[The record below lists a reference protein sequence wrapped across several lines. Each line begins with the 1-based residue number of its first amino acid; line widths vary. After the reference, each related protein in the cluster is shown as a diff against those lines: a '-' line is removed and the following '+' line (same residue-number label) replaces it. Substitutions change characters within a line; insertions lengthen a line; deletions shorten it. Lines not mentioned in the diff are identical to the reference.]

1 MQQELEFQYKRMKQR
16 ERFVLSIYSLNASML
31 LFLMY
36 RAQYLEW
43 LILPFGV
50 VMVACWIQ
58 TLANLGSYR
67 YRAYFIAIFMQV
79 VLLLYSLQQDTLLQ
93 SLPLYMAIM
102 VILGLYEI
110 PDLILV
116 PLISVTLMILIQATA
131 IQVGAF
137 ATLEGTMLQFI
148 RLLSVYCAHYA
159 LYNLMKRQQEH
170 QIRLNE
176 TIEDLKV
183 AEESKDDFLANVS
196 HEIRTPINTICG
208 ISEII
213 LREDLTEGMQENV
226 YTIQNAGRNLLSV
239 VSDILD
245 FSELQSG
252 NVELVE
258 ESYNIS
264 STLNDVIN
272 MSMAKIYEKPLE
284 LLVDCDANMPAGLLG
299 DEQKL
304 RRVIMNLVGNAIKF
318 TIDGCVSI
326 RITCRRESYGI
337 NLVIGIKD
345 TGIGMT
351 KESLEKLFTSFNQVD
366 TKRNRREEGIG
377 LGLAIS
383 QAIVQKMGGF
393 LTIRSEYGKGTEVQ
407 FVVPQRIE
415 NDTPIVS
422 VYNTQDMNVAI
433 CVNMEQFEA
442 GAVREEY
449 SRIILRIIA
458 QLNLKA
464 RACRDLDELRR
475 RAEREQFTHIFIS
488 MCEYQLEPGYF
499 DQISKKCKVIV
510 VIDQIHEKRITN
522 PRLQKVVKPIYL
534 LNVVSALNGEA
545 LRHGVTEAHHFYH
558 ERFIAPDARILVVDD
573 NIMNIRVLEGLLKPY
588 QIAVTVATSGRQA
601 LDLIEAKNY
610 DFVFMDHMMPEMDG
624 IETLQHIR
632 KKIGNYFKEVPIIAL
647 TANAIAGTRE
657 MFLREGFQDYVAKPI
672 ELSVLERVLKRH
684 IPAGKI
690 VKVLEEEAIE
700 EKTKETKKPEF
711 VIGDFDVEKAISY
724 CGSLENYIEA
734 LRMHYADGEKNC
746 EKIQHYFDCKDWKN
760 YTILVHA
767 LKSSMASIG
776 VTRLSEMAKTQ
787 EFAGKADDVQTL
799 LKNHDELIMEYQKVL
814 SILTEH
820 EMIGQFA
827 KDNAPEPQA
836 EDVTCEELTK
846 ERLAQLVTDF
856 EDAAYGFDE
865 AKLMQILDELQ
876 KYTYHGRHLDEDV
889 ATLRKKVQM
898 SDYMSALSVLAGWK

>member
-1 MQQELEFQYKRMKQR
+1 MQQELEFQYKRMKQK
-16 ERFVLSIYSLNASML
+16 ELFVLSIYTLNVLVL

-43 LILPFGV
+43 LLLPLGAVLV
-50 VMVACWIQ
+50 VCWVQ
-58 TLANLGSYR
+58 TLASLRSYQ
-67 YRAYFIAIFMQV
+67 YRAYFLAIFMQV
-79 VLLLYSLQQDTLLQ
+79 VLQLYALQQDNLLQ
-93 SLPLYMAIM
+93 SLPLYMALM

-110 PDLILV
+110 PGLVLV
-116 PLISVTLMILIQATA
+116 PLVSVTIMILIQATTL
-131 IQVGAF
+131 QVETF
-137 ATLEGTMLQFI
+137 ATLEGALLQI
-148 RLLSVYCAHYA
+148 PRLLSVYCAHYA
-159 LYNLMKRQQEH
+159 LYSLMKRQQEH
-170 QIRLNE
+170 QVRLNE

-208 ISEII
+208 ISEIV

-258 ESYNIS
+258 ESYNLS
-264 STLNDVIN
+264 STINDVIN
-272 MSMAKIYEKPLE
+272 ISLAKIYEKPLE
-284 LLVDCDANMPAGLLG
+284 LLVDCDTNIPAGLLG

-318 TIDGCVSI
+318 TINGCVCI
-326 RITCRRESYGI
+326 KMTCRRESYGI
-337 NLVIGIKD
+337 NLVVTIKD

-351 KESLEKLFTSFNQVD
+351 RESLEKLFTSFNQVD

-383 QAIVQKMGGF
+383 QAIVNKMGGF
-393 LTIRSEYGKGTEVQ
+393 LSIRSEYGKGTEVQ
-407 FVVPQRIE
+407 FVVPQKVE

-422 VYNTQDMNVAI
+422 VYNAQDMNVAI
-433 CVNMEQFEA
+433 CVDMEQFEA

-449 SRIILRIIA
+449 SRIILRIIE

-464 RACRDLDELRR
+464 RVCRDLNELRR
-475 RAEREQFTHIFIS
+475 RAEREGFTHIFIS
-488 MCEYQLEPGYF
+488 MWEYQGEQEYF
-499 DQISKKCKVIV
+499 DQLSAKCKVIV

-522 PRLQKVVKPIYL
+522 PRLQKIVKPIYL

-545 LRHGVTEAHHFYH
+545 LRSGVTEAYHLYH
-558 ERFIAPDARILVVDD
+558 ERFIAPEARILVVDD

-588 QIAVTVATSGRQA
+588 QITVVVATSGRQA
-601 LDLIEAKNY
+601 LDKIEAQNY

-624 IETLQHIR
+624 IETLHHIR
-632 KKIGNYFKEVPIIAL
+632 KKPGSYFREVPIIAL

-657 MFLREGFQDYVAKPI
+657 MYLREGFQDYVAKPI

-684 IPAGKI
+684 IPENKI
-690 VKVLEEEAIE
+690 IKVLEETPIGEPVPQD
-700 EKTKETKKPEF
+700 TKKSEF

-734 LRMHYADGEKNC
+734 LRMHYEDGEKNC
-746 EKIQHYFDCKDWKN
+746 EKIQHYFDCRDWKN

-776 VTRLSEMAKTQ
+776 VTHLSALAKAQ
-787 EFAGKADDVQTL
+787 EFAGKAEDVQTL
-799 LKNHDELIMEYQKVL
+799 LKNHDELIVEYQRVL
-814 SILTEH
+814 DILAEH
-820 EMIGQFA
+820 EMIGQYA
-827 KDNAPEPQA
+827 KGSTSEQQ
-836 EDVTCEELTK
+836 ESKSCEELSE
-846 ERLAQLVTDF
+846 ERWKQLVTEF
-856 EDAAYGFDE
+856 EEAAYAFDE
-865 AKLMQILDELQ
+865 AGLEQVMDELQ
-876 KYTYHGRHLDEDV
+876 KYSYHGRALDETV
-889 ATLRKKVQM
+889 ASLRKKVQM
-898 SDYMSALSVLAGWK
+898 SDYMSALSVLTSWK